1 MVERL
6 NYAVG
11 TVNAGATIVLRT
23 RCGALEAECAIR
35 RTSSASSAE
44 HAALNCA
51 LETHLDSSYLTPMT
65 NTPIT
70 EMTTRAQDIFRVVV
84 ESYLDNGA
92 PVGSRTISKAP
103 GLELSPASIRNVMQD
118 LEELGLL
125 AAPHTSAGRV
135 PTELGLRLFVDGM
148 MQAAEPSQQERE
160 AIERQITEQ
169 GPVEDALRATTSILS
184 GLSSCAGL
192 VLVPK
197 REPLLKQFSFVKL
210 SEGQGLAILV
220 SQDGGVENR
229 VLDLPPGVS
238 ESALVEASNYLSAR
252 FGGLTLSQALLRLDR
267 EISAGELAIDKA
279 SEELV
284 KAGMVTWSR
293 DPSDRP
299 VLIVRGQA
307 NLLKDDSA
315 LADLDRVR
323 RLLDELEGK
332 QEIARLLDN
341 ARDAEAAKIFIGA
354 ENKLFSL
361 SGSSVIAAPYKDGD
375 GQVVGVVGVIGPTRL
390 NYARI
395 VPMVDFTAQTLSRLL
410 SK

>member
-1 MVERL
+1 
-6 NYAVG
+6 
-11 TVNAGATIVLRT
+11 
-23 RCGALEAECAIR
+23 
-35 RTSSASSAE
+35 
-44 HAALNCA
+44 
-51 LETHLDSSYLTPMT
+51 MT
-65 NTPIT
+65 TTPIT
-70 EMTTRAQDIFRVVV
+70 EMNDRTRDIFRVVV
-84 ESYLDNGA
+84 ESYLDSGA

-125 AAPHTSAGRV
+125 AAPHTSAGRM

-148 MQAAEPSQQERE
+148 MQAAEPSREERD
-160 AIERQITEQ
+160 AIESQISES

-192 VLVPK
+192 VMVPK
-197 REPLLKQFSFVKL
+197 REPTLKQFSFVKL

-220 SQDGGVENR
+220 SQDGAVENR
-229 VLDLPPGVS
+229 VLDLPIGIS
-238 ESALVEASNYLSAR
+238 DSALIEAGNYLTAQY
-252 FGGLTLSQALLRLDR
+252 GGMTLSQALSRIDR
-267 EISAGELAIDKA
+267 DIQAGRTAIDKA
-279 SEELV
+279 SEDLV
-284 KAGMVTWSR
+284 QRGLVTWTQ
-293 DPSDRP
+293 DPAERP
-299 VLIVRGQA
+299 ILIVRGQA
-307 NLLKDDSA
+307 NLLEDGA
-315 LADLDRVR
+315 LDDLDRVR
-323 RLLDELEGK
+323 QLLDELEGK

-390 NYARI
+390 NYARV

-410 SK
+410 K